1 MVKSSGLESR
11 ELDGVPSLRCGFGP
25 SAPLL
30 CLLHSYFEVSI
41 KDSVES
47 I

>member
-1 MVKSSGLESR
+1 MVESSGLESH
-11 ELDGVPSLRCGFGP
+11 ELDGVPSLHCGFGP
-25 SAPLL
+25 SAPRL
-30 CLLHSYFEVSI
+30 CLLHSSFEVSI